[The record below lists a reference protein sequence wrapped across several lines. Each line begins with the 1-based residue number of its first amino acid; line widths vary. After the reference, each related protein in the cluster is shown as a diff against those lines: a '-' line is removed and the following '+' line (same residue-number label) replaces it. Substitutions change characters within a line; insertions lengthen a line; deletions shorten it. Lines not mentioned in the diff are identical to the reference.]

1 MTSRPI
7 EKMLEETKERT
18 RLDIL
23 EKLIRNTEYPI
34 DQIFDALNISA
45 EKRESYLEIL
55 STVISQRA
63 QREASQC

>member
-1 MTSRPI
+1 
-7 EKMLEETKERT
+7 MLEETKERT

-23 EKLIRNTEYPI
+23 EKLIRNTEHPI